1 MTRGIPRELKKEIY
15 EVLKDLANRQ
25 PGTEPPLRSIFI
37 EHRRTQTNSEYL
49 AVHAVFH
56 LTDIGV
62 LDPNLNGLRITAF
75 GWDYWEKLNTPR
87 IVHWLRQ
94 NAFAATV
101 AVATIATSVGGII
114 FNALD

>member
-1 MTRGIPRELKKEIY
+1 MPRELKKEIY

-25 PGTEPPLRSIFI
+25 PGTEPPLRHSFI
-37 EHRRTQTNSEYL
+37 EQRRTQTKSKDL

-75 GWDYWEKLNTPR
+75 GWDYWQRLNTPR
-87 IVHWLRQ
+87 IVYWFKQ

-101 AVATIATSVGGII
+101 AFATIATSISGIV
-114 FNALD
+114 FNVLD

>member
-1 MTRGIPRELKKEIY
+1 MSKGIPRELKKDIY
-15 EVLKDLANRQ
+15 EVLNDLANRQ
-25 PGTEPPLRSIFI
+25 PGTEPPLRNHFI
-37 EHRRTQTNSEYL
+37 EQRRNQTKSKYL
-49 AVHAVFH
+49 AVQAVFH

-75 GWDYWEKLNTPR
+75 GWDYWERLNTRR
-87 IVHWLRQ
+87 IVYWCRQ

-101 AVATIATSVGGII
+101 AITTIATSVGGIV